1 MNLLTMEHIGK
12 SFTDR
17 VLLGDISLG
26 INEGERIGVIGI
38 NGTGKSTLLKIIAG
52 LEETDSGTLTKTRGL
67 RIAYLPQ
74 TPIFDEGK
82 TILANVTAGLTAE
95 EEYRNITGEAK
106 SMLAKLGIPDS
117 DRMAGSLSGG
127 QKKRA
132 ALVHTLLLP
141 ADLLVLDEPTNH
153 LDASMTEWLEDY
165 LNSFSGAFIMVTH
178 DRYFLDRVTS
188 RIVELDKGKLYS
200 YAANY
205 SRFLELKAER
215 EEMAA
220 ATERKA
226 KSLFRMEL
234 EWMMRGARA
243 RSTKQ
248 KAHIGRFETLRD
260 REKPETDGQV
270 TINALSSRLG
280 KKTIVLDHI
289 TKSYGDKTYIDD
301 FSYIL
306 LSTDRIGIIGP
317 NGCGKST
324 LLKILTGTIPP
335 DSGTVE
341 CGTTIRVGYFS
352 QENEAMDESL
362 RVIDYIRQTA
372 DVINTADGTMTAS
385 QLCDKFLFTGS
396 MQYSV
401 IAKLSGGEKRRLYL
415 LKILMEAPNLLVL
428 DEPTNDLD
436 ISTLT
441 ILEDYLKDFPGILVT
456 VSHDRYFLDKLAGRI
471 FAFEGNGKI
480 SQYEGNFSDYKMT
493 CRIKQAELTQ
503 DHSKEKNAKNSKA
516 EKPDCTWVQ
525 SENNTK
531 TTQTK
536 NNWRT
541 PSTTLKFTYKEQK
554 EYDTIDDD
562 IAALEEKLSM
572 LNEEIAKNSSN
583 YSRLTELSAQKEDA
597 EAALNEKMERWV
609 YLNDLA
615 EKISAQKK

>member
-17 VLLGDISLG
+17 ELLGDISLG

-178 DRYFLDRVTS
+178 DRYFLDRVTN

-385 QLCDKFLFTGS
+385 QLCEKFLFTGS

-554 EYDTIDDD
+554 EYDTIDND

-572 LNEEIAKNSSN
+572 LNEEIEKNSSN